1 MDTVWMDAFVSPVMT
16 ERFIHY
22 ISHTLPVYET
32 VNAEKSDPEKRK
44 CMTTKP
50 EGTLTDPLEVRRKRL
65 MFRANYRG
73 MKELDL
79 VIGAFSE
86 AFVPSFDADSL
97 REFEAILD
105 VPDSD
110 LLDWLTLKSEVPAA
124 MNTSVMQTLM
134 NFDYVKT
141 LR

>member
-1 MDTVWMDAFVSPVMT
+1 
-16 ERFIHY
+16 
-22 ISHTLPVYET
+22 
-32 VNAEKSDPEKRK
+32 
-44 CMTTKP
+44 MTTKP